1 MKMEQDPRFRRLEA
15 IVGVFV
21 IGALAAII
29 ALVVY
34 IGSENDLFAE
44 MYHLRF
50 RAASGSGIQKG
61 MPVKLSGLRI
71 GRIQMISLDEQAK
84 VIVRMKVDRV
94 YSKWIRTDSTASLL
108 KEGIVGDSII
118 KISVGSAGRP
128 ALANDDFLPFAEEKG
143 LNDIAL
149 EFSDSA
155 KAVLG
160 EVRQTIAYINDPQG
174 DVKRTLAN
182 VQRLTANL
190 EETRRRADGLIL
202 AATDNVGRAGPLLDN
217 LSAAVDNI
225 NRRLPPLLDNVS
237 TRLPVLLDRMEGTLS
252 NTERIAEEFRKAA
265 EQAAPRV
272 PRLLTGTEELVGDT
286 DDVVKG
292 MKKMW
297 PFRKHIPQGNE
308 RGIVPGDSH
317 E

>member
-15 IVGVFV
+15 VVGAFV

-84 VIVRMKVDRV
+84 VIVRMKIDRL
-94 YSKWIRTDSTASLL
+94 YFKWIRTDSTASLL

-182 VQRLTANL
+182 VQRLSATL
-190 EETRRRADGLIL
+190 EESRRRADGLIL
-202 AATDNVGRAGPLLDN
+202 AATDNVGRVG
-217 LSAAVDNI
+217 
-225 NRRLPPLLDNVS
+225 PLLDNVS

-272 PRLLTGTEELVGDT
+272 PPLLTGAEELVGDT

-292 MKKMW
+292 IKKMW

>member
-15 IVGVFV
+15 VVGAFV
-21 IGALAAII
+21 IAALAAII
-29 ALVVY
+29 AVVVY

-44 MYHLRF
+44 MYHIRF
-50 RAASGSGIQKG
+50 RAASGTGIQKG
-61 MPVKLSGLRI
+61 MPVKLSGFRI
-71 GRIQMISLDEQAK
+71 GRIQKISLDEQAK
-84 VIVRMKVDRV
+84 VIVRMKIDRK
-94 YSKWIRTDSTASLL
+94 YSKWIRADSTATLL
-108 KEGIVGDSII
+108 KEGLVGDSII

-128 ALANDDFLPFAEEKG
+128 VLPNDGFLPFAEEKG

-149 EFSDSA
+149 ELSDSV
-155 KAVLG
+155 KAVLV
-160 EVRQTIAYINDPQG
+160 EVRQTVAYINDPQG

-182 VQRLTANL
+182 VQRLSANL

-202 AATDNVGRAGPLLDN
+202 AATDNMGRVGPLLDN
-217 LSAAVDNI
+217 LSAAVDN
-225 NRRLPPLLDNVS
+225 VS
-237 TRLPVLLDRMEGTLS
+237 TRLPELLDRVEGTLS
-252 NTERIAEEFRKAA
+252 NTEKISQEFRKAA

-272 PRLLTGTEELVGDT
+272 TPLLIGAEELVGDT

-292 MKKMW
+292 VKRMW
-297 PFRKHIPQGNE
+297 PFRKHIPRENE

>member
-15 IVGVFV
+15 VVGAFV
-21 IGALAAII
+21 IAALAAII
-29 ALVVY
+29 ALFVY
-34 IGSENDLFAE
+34 IGGENDLFAE
-44 MYHLRF
+44 RYHLRF
-50 RAASGSGIQKG
+50 RAASGTGIQKG

-71 GRIQMISLDEQAK
+71 GRIQKISLDEQAK
-84 VIVRMKVDRV
+84 VIVRLKVDRK
-94 YSKWIRTDSTASLL
+94 YSKWIRADSTASLL

-118 KISVGSAGRP
+118 KISVGSAGSP
-128 ALANDDFLPFAEEKG
+128 ALANDGFLPFAEEKG

-149 EFSDSA
+149 EFSDSV

-160 EVRQTIAYINDPQG
+160 EVRQTVAYINDPQG
-174 DVKRTLAN
+174 DVKRTVAN
-182 VQRLTANL
+182 AQRLSASL
-190 EETRRRADGLIL
+190 EETRRRADGLLL
-202 AATDNVGRAGPLLDN
+202 AATDNVGRVGPLLDN
-217 LSAAVDNI
+217 LSAAVDNVG
-225 NRRLPPLLDNVS
+225 RRLPPLLDNVS
-237 TRLPVLLDRMEGTLS
+237 ARLPVLLDRVEATLS
-252 NTERIAEEFRKAA
+252 NTERISREFRKAA

-272 PRLLTGTEELVGDT
+272 PPLLTGAEELVEDT

-297 PFRKHIPQGNE
+297 PFRNHIPQGNG

>member
-1 MKMEQDPRFRRLEA
+1 MKMEQDPRLRRMEA
-15 IVGVFV
+15 VVGAFI

-50 RAASGSGIQKG
+50 RAASGTGIQKG

-71 GRIQMISLDEQAK
+71 GRIQKISLDEQAK
-84 VIVRMKVDRV
+84 VIVLMKVDRK
-94 YSKWIRTDSTASLL
+94 YSKWIRADSTASLL

-149 EFSDSA
+149 EFSDSV
-155 KAVLG
+155 KAVLV
-160 EVRQTIAYINDPQG
+160 EVRQTVAYINDPQG

-182 VQRLTANL
+182 AQRLSANL
-190 EETRRRADGLIL
+190 EETRRRADGLLL
-202 AATDNVGRAGPLLDN
+202 AATDNVGRVGPLLDN
-217 LSAAVDNI
+217 LSAAVDNVS
-225 NRRLPPLLDNVS
+225 RRLPPLLDNVS
-237 TRLPVLLDRMEGTLS
+237 TRLPVLLDRLEGTLS
-252 NTERIAEEFRKAA
+252 NTERISQEFRKAA
-265 EQAAPRV
+265 EQAAPKV
-272 PRLLTGTEELVGDT
+272 PPLLTGAEELVEDT

>member
-15 IVGVFV
+15 VVGAFV
-21 IGALAAII
+21 IAALAAII
-29 ALVVY
+29 VLFVY
-34 IGSENDLFAE
+34 IGGENDLFGE
-44 MYHLRF
+44 RYHLRF
-50 RAASGSGIQKG
+50 RAASGTGIQKG

-71 GRIQMISLDEQAK
+71 GRIQKISLDEQAK
-84 VIVRMKVDRV
+84 VIVRMKVDRK
-94 YSKWIRTDSTASLL
+94 YSKWIRADSTASLL

-128 ALANDDFLPFAEEKG
+128 ALANDDFLPFSEEKG
-143 LNDIAL
+143 LNEIAL
-149 EFSDSA
+149 EFSDSV
-155 KAVLG
+155 KAVLV
-160 EVRQTIAYINDPQG
+160 EVRQTVAYINDPEG

-182 VQRLTANL
+182 VQRLSSNL
-190 EETRRRADGLIL
+190 EETRRRADGLLL
-202 AATDNVGRAGPLLDN
+202 AATDNVGRVGPLLDN
-217 LSAAVDNI
+217 LSAAADNV

-237 TRLPVLLDRMEGTLS
+237 ARLPVLLDRLEGTLS
-252 NTERIAEEFRKAA
+252 NTERISQEFRKAA

-272 PRLLTGTEELVGDT
+272 PPLLTGAEELVEDT
-286 DDVVKG
+286 DDVMKG

-297 PFRKHIPQGNE
+297 PLRKHIPQGNG